1 MLWREMK
8 SEAYDYSNYRYEISS
23 TDSKSIR
30 KNHEQNLTGTR
41 QKVTKRRKE
50 VYSMHTQGY
59 CNKRIAE
66 HLGVSLSTVE
76 KDIHAKRNEYYDFIN
91 EYQSKVETFVFFEVK
106 MSMDK
111 VISEMFQ
118 IAEKA
123 PPGKKSKILFDIF
136 KMQTKIFK
144 FYKDIKYMKKY
155 EQRLR
160 KRHSF

>member
-1 MLWREMK
+1 MK
-8 SEAYDYSNYRYEISS
+8 PENYNIYGNYEESFLHEE
-23 TDSKSIR
+23 KYR
-30 KNHEQNLTGTR
+30 KDHEQKLTGSR
-41 QKVTKRRKE
+41 EKITKRRRMT
-50 VYSMHTQGY
+50 YSLHTQG
-59 CNKRIAE
+59 CSNKRITE

-91 EYQSKVETFVFFEVK
+91 EYQSKVQTFVFFEVK
-106 MSMDK
+106 KNMDK

-123 PPGKKSKILFDIF
+123 PLGKKSKILFDIF

-144 FYKDIKYMKKY
+144 FYKDVEYMKKY